1 MVVQQK
7 KAWLVIDKVMK
18 GIKRDIILLRK
29 ESFPNR
35 QSLEKEVML
44 LNDMLQAI
52 EKSDKLAS
60 SFELVDLNRF
70 KLISKSHL
78 VSIAIRSAIPKPFE
92 FLINKN

>member
-1 MVVQQK
+1 
-7 KAWLVIDKVMK
+7 MK

-29 ESFPNR
+29 ESFPNK
-35 QSLEKEVML
+35 QSLEQEVML

-52 EKSDKLAS
+52 EKSDKLAA

-70 KLISKSHL
+70 KVISKSHL
-78 VSIAIRSAIPKPFE
+78 VSIAIRSSIPKPFE

>member
-1 MVVQQK
+1 
-7 KAWLVIDKVMK
+7 MK

-29 ESFPNR
+29 ESFPNK

-52 EKSDKLAS
+52 EKSGKMAD

-70 KLISKSHL
+70 KVISKSHL
-78 VSIAIRSAIPKPFE
+78 VSSAIKTAIPKPFE